1 MKTLLFALALLTGSF
16 LPLLAQRAKPSSQ
29 PYATAKTM
37 NATQQ
42 TKAELLQFLRNVF
55 PGSRSMPDPQL
66 KQQIDNAWQK
76 GLHYGF
82 EGRDA
87 VGTYVIA
94 AYALGENFDREV
106 PEAAGLLQDA
116 SLTSDEKA
124 DRLEALAQEAVQALT
139 RGGGHSVEE
148 RVDAGVEAML
158 AEEAA
163 RQARGDT
170 TDPADPYHDYY
181 ETQRIS
187 QPYRL
192 VAEWAVDKL
201 RKGDLEAVLKKFSPN
216 VMREVG
222 RPWIETLFREKVI
235 PFFRAS
241 LETSDSVEVGKTEY
255 ANGAEGYGFFMHLVA
270 LRRTKPYIGSKPFAI
285 LVVQENGQLLV
296 AGVDVNREPAHPNK

>member
-16 LPLLAQRAKPSSQ
+16 LPLLAQPAKPSSP
-29 PYATAKTM
+29 PYATTKTM

-42 TKAELLQFLRNVF
+42 TKAELFEVIRKSF
-55 PGSRSMPDPQL
+55 PGSRSVTDGQL

-82 EGRDA
+82 KGRDA

-94 AYALGENFDREV
+94 AYVLGENFDREN
-106 PEAAGLLQDA
+106 PEVAALLQDA
-116 SLTSDEKA
+116 SLTSGEKV
-124 DRLEALAQEAVQALT
+124 DRLEALAQDAVQALVQ
-139 RGGGHSVEE
+139 GGGYSVEE

-192 VAEWAVDKL
+192 VAEWAVDRL
-201 RKGDLEAVLKKFSPN
+201 RKGDLQAVLKKFSPN

-222 RPWIETLFREKVI
+222 QPRVETIFREKVI
-235 PFFRAS
+235 PFFQAS
-241 LETSDSVEVGKTEY
+241 MEVSDSVEVGKAEY
-255 ANGAEGYGFFMHLVA
+255 PNGAEGYGFFMHLVA
-270 LRRTKPYIGSKPFAI
+270 LRRTKPYIGSKPFTI
-285 LVVQENGQLLV
+285 LVVQENGQLLI
-296 AGVDVNREPAHPNK
+296 AGVDVDREQAHQEE

>member
-1 MKTLLFALALLTGSF
+1 MKTLLFALALLTGSL
-16 LPLLAQRAKPSSQ
+16 LPLLAQPAKPSSQ

-42 TKAELLQFLRNVF
+42 TKAELLRFLRDVF
-55 PGSRSMPDPQL
+55 PESRSVPDGQL

-76 GLHYGF
+76 GLHYGL

-94 AYALGENFDREV
+94 AYALGENFDREM
-106 PEAAGLLQDA
+106 PEAAALLQDE
-116 SLTSDEKA
+116 SLTSDEKT
-124 DRLEALAQEAVQALT
+124 DQLEALAREAVQALMQ
-139 RGGGHSVEE
+139 GGGHSVEE
-148 RVDAGVEAML
+148 RVDAGVQAML

-170 TDPADPYHDYY
+170 TDPADPYHDYH

-222 RPWIETLFREKVI
+222 RPRIEAIFREKVI
-235 PFFRAS
+235 PFFQAS
-241 LETSDSVEVGKTEY
+241 LEVSDSVEVGKTGY
-255 ANGAEGYGFFMHLVA
+255 ANGAEGYGFFMQLVA
-270 LRRTKPYIGSKPFAI
+270 LRRTRPYIGTKSFAI
-285 LVVQENGQLLV
+285 TVVQENGQLLV
-296 AGVDVNREPAHPNK
+296 AGVDVDREPAHQDE